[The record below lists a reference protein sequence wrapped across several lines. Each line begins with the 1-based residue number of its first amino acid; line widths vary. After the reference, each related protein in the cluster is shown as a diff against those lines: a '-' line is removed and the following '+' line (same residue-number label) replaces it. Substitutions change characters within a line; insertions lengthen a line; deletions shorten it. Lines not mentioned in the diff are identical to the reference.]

1 MKVST
6 TSEIRIQII
15 FNKKVKVNN
24 CQSYNKIS
32 YRSMDIIIGI
42 IISILMMGMLIII
55 DARIVGA
62 IARINLNRYR
72 NLKVNYKIEIKIN
85 YISVE

>member
-1 MKVST
+1 
-6 TSEIRIQII
+6 
-15 FNKKVKVNN
+15 
-24 CQSYNKIS
+24 
-32 YRSMDIIIGI
+32 MDIIIGI